1 MKKIKIKGN
10 KPLSGTVQ
18 ISGAKNSTVALIPAA
33 IMANSPVT
41 LEGVPNIAD
50 VHSLIEILGD
60 MNVKT
65 TFDGS
70 TLVIDPTEMVSIPM
84 PTGKINSLR
93 ASYYFMGALVSKYG
107 EAVVGLPG
115 GCDLGP
121 RPIDQHVKGFKQL
134 GADVSNEQGAMYI
147 RTPEEGLTGTT
158 IYMDMVSVG
167 ATINVLLA
175 SVRAKGRTLIENAA
189 REPEIIDVANLLNK
203 MGANI
208 KGAGT
213 DTIRIEGVDELK
225 GTTHSVIPDRIE
237 AGTYLVIGAAMGED
251 IVIENVIVE
260 HIESLLAKL
269 KEMNVPME
277 IGEDSIKIRR
287 SDNLKGIDIKTQP
300 YPGFA
305 TDLQQPI
312 TPLLLLTEGISSIK
326 DTIYPKRTRHV
337 PELQRMN
344 ANIHVEN
351 ELILMGGPNKL
362 SGAEV
367 IATDLR
373 AGACLVV
380 AGLIAEGE
388 TTISGVENILRGYD
402 HIVERLEAIG
412 ADITM
417 IEG

>member
-1 MKKIKIKGN
+1 
-10 KPLSGTVQ
+10 
-18 ISGAKNSTVALIPAA
+18 
-33 IMANSPVT
+33 
-41 LEGVPNIAD
+41 
-50 VHSLIEILGD
+50 
-60 MNVKT
+60 
-65 TFDGS
+65 
-70 TLVIDPTEMVSIPM
+70 
-84 PTGKINSLR
+84 
-93 ASYYFMGALVSKYG
+93 
-107 EAVVGLPG
+107 
-115 GCDLGP
+115 
-121 RPIDQHVKGFKQL
+121 
-134 GADVSNEQGAMYI
+134 MY
-147 RTPEEGLTGTT
+147 
-158 IYMDMVSVG
+158 
-167 ATINVLLA
+167 
-175 SVRAKGRTLIENAA
+175 
-189 REPEIIDVANLLNK
+189 
-203 MGANI
+203 
-208 KGAGT
+208 
-213 DTIRIEGVDELK
+213 
-225 GTTHSVIPDRIE
+225 
-237 AGTYLVIGAAMGED
+237 
-251 IVIENVIVE
+251 
-260 HIESLLAKL
+260 
-269 KEMNVPME
+269 
-277 IGEDSIKIRR
+277 
-287 SDNLKGIDIKTQP
+287 NLKGIDIKTQP